1 MVAPAWECQLVP
13 RAVVVAT
20 MKPPK
25 FDYVRAENLQEV
37 LEILDH
43 EGAEARVLAGGQS
56 LLPMLNMRLARPGT
70 MVDIMRVEALREV
83 RDEPGG
89 LLIGAAVRQADLAR
103 HLGSARDVAREHLL
117 AGEHKIGHPRDVG
130 CALRQTLLAMA
141 LPWVGHAQT
150 RSRGTVCGSIA
161 HADPS
166 AELPLVLVASGGA
179 VHLRSRSRARRVPA
193 EQFFLGMM
201 VTARQDDEL
210 IEAISLPSIDL
221 GTGVAFREVA
231 RRHGD
236 FAIVACAAVVSADS
250 ARLVVGGVADRPVA
264 RALPLPGDSA
274 LPAALDD
281 FAWDLGARDDM
292 HATATYRRELV
303 RRIGYEVLQ
312 EAVRCRD

>member
-1 MVAPAWECQLVP
+1 
-13 RAVVVAT
+13 
-20 MKPPK
+20 
-25 FDYVRAENLQEV
+25 
-37 LEILDH
+37 
-43 EGAEARVLAGGQS
+43 
-56 LLPMLNMRLARPGT
+56 
-70 MVDIMRVEALREV
+70 
-83 RDEPGG
+83 
-89 LLIGAAVRQADLAR
+89 
-103 HLGSARDVAREHLL
+103 
-117 AGEHKIGHPRDVG
+117 
-130 CALRQTLLAMA
+130 
-141 LPWVGHAQT
+141 
-150 RSRGTVCGSIA
+150 
-161 HADPS
+161 
-166 AELPLVLVASGGA
+166 
-179 VHLRSRSRARRVPA
+179 VPA

>member
-1 MVAPAWECQLVP
+1 
-13 RAVVVAT
+13 

-25 FDYVRAENLQEV
+25 FDYVRAESLQEV
-37 LEILDH
+37 LDILDH

-70 MVDIMRVEALREV
+70 LVDIMHVEALRQV
-83 RDEPGG
+83 RDEPGA
-89 LLIGAAVRQADLAR
+89 LLVGAGVRQAALAG
-103 HLGSARDVAREHLL
+103 HLGSTHDVRRTCQL
-117 AGEHKIGHPRDVG
+117 AGERELPRG
-130 CALRQTLLAMA
+130 SRRTLLAMA

-166 AELPLVLVASGGA
+166 AELPLVLVACGGA
-179 VHLRSRSRARRVPA
+179 VHLRARRHARRVSA

-201 VTARQDDEL
+201 ATARRDDEL
-210 IEAISLPSIDL
+210 IEAISLPAATA

-250 ARLVVGGVADRPVA
+250 ARLAVGGVADRPVT
-264 RALPLPGDSA
+264 RALPLPRDPA
-274 LPAALDD
+274 LRGALDD

-292 HATATYRRELV
+292 HATAAYRRELV
-303 RRIGYEVLQ
+303 RRIGYAALE
-312 EAVRCRD
+312 EAARCRD